1 MAAITEQSTGRDIQT
16 KKWKLHY
23 NEAGTGHPVI
33 MLHGTGPGATGWSNF
48 SRNVE
53 GLASKYRMIALDAP
67 GWGGSDP
74 IDPTKESRGLAH
86 AESVKLLMDELGIEK
101 AALVGNSMGGGITL
115 QFCALY
121 PERLSHMITMGSGV
135 PAVIPNVFTPAGLTE
150 GIRIIRECY
159 ENPTPE
165 NFRRLVSI
173 MVYDSSFVTDELCQM
188 RSDNALKSQENLTNW
203 LKGFGPAATP
213 GMAPAEVISKVAAYK
228 GPSLFIHG
236 RDDRVVPME
245 NTLRLVSLVQDSAA
259 HIFNRCGHWCQIE
272 HADAF
277 NALLDGF
284 LQSHGV
290 QPSGDAA
297 FTSSTAP
304 KEKAWGG

>member
-1 MAAITEQSTGRDIQT
+1 MTITEASTARDIQT
-16 KKWKLHY
+16 EKWKIHY
-23 NEAGTGHPVI
+23 NEAGEGHPVI

-53 GLASKYRMIALDAP
+53 GLSGKYRMIAMDFP
-67 GWGGSDP
+67 GWGGSDAV
-74 IDPTKESRGLAH
+74 DPSVHNRALTN

-101 AALVGNSMGGGITL
+101 AALVGNSMGGAATL

-121 PERLSHMITMGSGV
+121 PERLSHMITMGA
-135 PAVIPNVFTPAGLTE
+135 AVFGMPNIFTPGGLTE
-150 GIRIIRECY
+150 GIRIIRETY

-173 MVYDSSFVTDELCQM
+173 MVYDASFVTDELCEM
-188 RSDNALKSQENLTNW
+188 RSRNALKSQENLTNW
-203 LKGFGPAATP
+203 LKGFGPRAAHGMSP
-213 GMAPAEVISKVAAYK
+213 GEMLAKVATYK

-245 NTLRLVSLVQDSAA
+245 STLRLVSMVENSAA
-259 HIFNRCGHWCQIE
+259 HIFNRCGHWAQIE
-272 HADAF
+272 HAEAF

-284 LQSHGV
+284 LQANGVNPASGHGTLGAA
-290 QPSGDAA
+290 PTGD
-297 FTSSTAP
+297 
-304 KEKAWGG
+304 KDKAWGG

>member
-1 MAAITEQSTGRDIQT
+1 MAAITEQSTGKDIQT

-48 SRNVE
+48 SRNVD

-74 IDPTKESRGLAH
+74 IDPSKEPRGLAH
-86 AESVKLLMDELGIEK
+86 AEAVKLLMDELGLEK
-101 AALVGNSMGGGITL
+101 AALVGNSMGGGTTL
-115 QFCALY
+115 QFCANY
-121 PERLSHMITMGSGV
+121 PERLSHMITMGAGV
-135 PAVIPNVFTPAGLTE
+135 PQVTPNIFSPAGMSE
-150 GIRIIRECY
+150 GIRIIRETY
-159 ENPTPE
+159 LNPSPE

-188 RSDNALKSQENLTNW
+188 RSDNALKSQENLDNW
-203 LKGFGPAATP
+203 LKPPMP
-213 GMAPAEVISKVAAYK
+213 GMSAAEIATKVSAYK

-245 NTLRLVSLVQDSAA
+245 GTLRLVGMVADSSA

-290 QPSGDAA
+290 TPASGAGSA
-297 FTSSTAP
+297 PAPANAP